1 MELSRELGQFFT
13 PAEAVDLAFGVLAWL
28 QPTVAKGKLLDLSCG
43 EGAFLLG
50 ALRAGFAVGN
60 LYGIDADAR
69 LPQVWRENGLGQQSR
84 LNLAVANGLLGGGE
98 GLFDVVVGNPPFGG
112 GAEQEHDHLA
122 SAYGWWRLGQRKAP
136 GFPREL
142 WFLERSLK
150 LLRPEGLLAMV
161 LPEGFLANR
170 RWRWQRQELLSL
182 YQVEAIIGL
191 PRNLFR
197 SSRTNVKTSLLFV
210 RHRSPAAGHRVRL
223 AELETSELAEALP
236 MLLKHWQTGRPL
248 AEAHPWKGR

>member
-1 MELSRELGQFFT
+1 MELSRKLGQFFT
-13 PAEAVDLAFGVLAWL
+13 PAQAVDLAFGVLAWL
-28 QPTVAKGKLLDLSCG
+28 QPAVAKGTLLDLSCG

-50 ALRAGFAVGN
+50 GLRAGFAVEN
-60 LYGIDADAR
+60 LYGVDADAR
-69 LPQVWRENGLGQQSR
+69 LPQVWRENGFGQQSR
-84 LNLAVANGLLGGGE
+84 PHLAIANGLLGGGA

-112 GAEQEHDHLA
+112 GVEQEHDHLA
-122 SAYGWWRLGQRKAP
+122 ADYGWWRLGQRKAP
-136 GFPREL
+136 GLPREL

-150 LLRPEGLLAMV
+150 LLRLEGLLAMV

-191 PRNLFR
+191 PRDLFR

-210 RHRSPAAGHRVRL
+210 RNRRAPAGHRVRL
-223 AELETSELAEALP
+223 AELEASELAGALP
-236 MLLKHWQTGRPL
+236 VLISHWQTGSEH
-248 AEAHPWKGR
+248 AGEAPWR